1 MARARRSV
9 PRVARR
15 RAVRR
20 NARKNASRYAQT
32 VTTAFFVTSRV
43 AMAPPSKACA
53 TRLTRELR
61 QFRAAPP
68 PLAPRVHVD
77 DGDLLEWFVLIQGAR
92 DTPYERGW
100 YVMKI
105 KFKPTYPFAAPA
117 VSVLTPNGRFAE
129 NQSICMSMTEWHQES
144 WNPAWS
150 SQAIVTGFISF
161 MSASEHTSGG
171 VRTTDEEKRSDW
183 RRSRWRGTR
192 RSQAL
197 VKKFPELADA
207 EAMKALETAKPG

>member
-1 MARARRSV
+1 
-9 PRVARR
+9 
-15 RAVRR
+15 
-20 NARKNASRYAQT
+20 
-32 VTTAFFVTSRV
+32 
-43 AMAPPSKACA
+43 MAPPSKACA

-171 VRTTDEEKRSDW
+171 VRTTDEEKRRLAEKSLAW
-183 RRSRWRGTR
+183 NAA
-192 RSQAL
+192 QPAL

-207 EAMKALETAKPG
+207 DGDEGVGDGEAGVTTRDETRETRGRRCDSEIANDAEWYIKQH

>member
-9 PRVARR
+9 PRVAA
-15 RAVRR
+15 RARSDETLEKTPR
-20 NARKNASRYAQT
+20 AMRKQCDRGRHFAR
-32 VTTAFFVTSRV
+32 

-77 DGDLLEWFVLIQGAR
+77 DGDLLEWFVLIQGAH

-161 MSASEHTSGG
+161 MSANEHTSGG
-171 VRTTDEEKRSDW
+171 VRTTDEEKRRIGGGVAGVERGAAGDW
-183 RRSRWRGTR
+183 
-192 RSQAL
+192 
-197 VKKFPELADA
+197 
-207 EAMKALETAKPG
+207 